1 MRKRNAIGAGGV
13 AMPWPP
19 REKEDEMGL
28 FGSSKPYKLNE
39 FMSPDGI
46 ELLKT
51 SLEAYKKIRS
61 APNGNAADAAKAGKA
76 LKHLDGGALTKDDA
90 DFIISQFTVMSIA
103 ILASAND
110 LGEEQAQIMAA
121 GYAAQA
127 KALSD
132 QKQKLGL

>member
-1 MRKRNAIGAGGV
+1 
-13 AMPWPP
+13 
-19 REKEDEMGL
+19 MGL

-90 DFIISQFTVMSIA
+90 DFIINQFTVMSIA
-103 ILASAND
+103 ILASAKD
-110 LGEEQAQIMAA
+110 LGEDQAQIMAA

-132 QKQKLGL
+132 QKQKLGFK

>member
-13 AMPWPP
+13 AVPWRP

-132 QKQKLGL
+132 QKQKLGF

>member
-1 MRKRNAIGAGGV
+1 
-13 AMPWPP
+13 
-19 REKEDEMGL
+19 MGL

-39 FMSPDGI
+39 FMSPSGI

-51 SLEAYKKIRS
+51 SLEAYKNIRS
-61 APNGNAADAAKAGKA
+61 APNGNPADAAKAGKA
-76 LKHLDGGALTKDDA
+76 LKHLSGGALTKDDV
-90 DFIISQFTVMSIA
+90 DFIIAQFTVMSLA

-110 LGEEQAQIMAA
+110 VGEEQAQIMAA

-127 KALSD
+127 KALSE